1 MNPAA
6 VKDFLIPAL
15 TFVLGGLGGL
25 FGGLWPH
32 VQKPLTEY
40 RQTLTDISQLMLRS
54 VAIIYGDE
62 YSERERFYDDIRE
75 LHARLMSSADS
86 IPRPARPVLQVIG
99 LLRPRDQIEEGAKML
114 IGISNQVIG
123 VHRDDSHLVELTK
136 KLGAALDIT
145 V

>member
-1 MNPAA
+1 M
-6 VKDFLIPAL
+6 KDFLIPAL

-54 VAIIYGDE
+54 VAVIFGDE
-62 YSERERFYDDIRE
+62 YAERENFYDNVRE

-86 IPRPARPVLQVIG
+86 IPRPARPILQVLG
-99 LLRPRDQIEEGAKML
+99 LLRPRDQIELGARML
-114 IGISNQVIG
+114 IGISNQVIRI
-123 VHRDDSHLVELTK
+123 HRDNPHLTKLVEQ
-136 KLGAALDIT
+136 LGVALDIT

>member
-1 MNPAA
+1 LNPAA

-54 VAIIYGDE
+54 VTIIYGDE
-62 YSERERFYDDIRE
+62 YSEREKDF
-75 LHARLMSSADS
+75 M
-86 IPRPARPVLQVIG
+86 
-99 LLRPRDQIEEGAKML
+99 
-114 IGISNQVIG
+114 
-123 VHRDDSHLVELTK
+123 T
-136 KLGAALDIT
+136 T
-145 V
+145 